1 MLRSHG
7 ITRNQDQMVGVS
19 DGDWFYQQI
28 DLGFNYRMN
37 DLQAALGL
45 SQLAR
50 VDQYVD
56 KRHRLAK
63 RYDNLLNKCPISLPF
78 QQPNCFSSLHL
89 YPVQFNNQIKKYDR
103 TSIFQAL
110 RDRGIGVNVH
120 YIPVHTHP
128 HFQKLG
134 FKWGD
139 FPTAENYYKNAI
151 TLPLHQTLSNEEQDY
166 IVENIHCIFQK

>member
-1 MLRSHG
+1 MQEIRSLSHRYGFKIIEDASHAIGGRYFGEYIGNCRYSDLTVFSFHPVKIVTTAEGGVITTNDPGLSEKIALLRSHG

-63 RYDNLLNKCPISLPF
+63 QFGCWNGSDIGHL
-78 QQPNCFSSLHL
+78 FS
-89 YPVQFNNQIKKYDR
+89 
-103 TSIFQAL
+103 
-110 RDRGIGVNVH
+110 
-120 YIPVHTHP
+120 
-128 HFQKLG
+128 KL
-134 FKWGD
+134 
-139 FPTAENYYKNAI
+139 
-151 TLPLHQTLSNEEQDY
+151 S
-166 IVENIHCIFQK
+166 